1 MSTHIITYCADVP
14 KYRQRL
20 PDHYHN
26 DIGLKSKI
34 KTNTR
39 KGVLNPNPPSE
50 PTEFWI
56 APHKIHVLYNGN
68 ESFCCSKV
76 PEHIALGVQD
86 ENGVTVVP
94 SVIDAVNVNPI
105 EGNYEPV
112 LEVWGVGEVGGAN
125 CIYEALTDAQKAK
138 LREFYPEFINT
149 VDEEGDPITIQRGL
163 IPEVCV

>member
-1 MSTHIITYCADVP
+1 MSTHIITYCADVA

-20 PDHYHN
+20 PVHYNN

-56 APHKIHVLYNGN
+56 SPHKIHVLYNGN

-76 PEHIALGVQD
+76 PDHIALGVQD
-86 ENGVTVVP
+86 ENGATVVP
-94 SVIDAVNVNPI
+94 SVVDAVNVNPI
-105 EGNYEPV
+105 NGNYEPV
-112 LEVWGVGEVGGAN
+112 LQVWGVGEVGGAN
-125 CIYEALTDAQKAK
+125 CIYEALTFSQKAK
-138 LREFYPEFINT
+138 LREFYPEFIDT
-149 VDEEGDPITIQRGL
+149 VDEEGEPMTIQRGL